1 MHYHLLFYLLLCFG
15 LSSTS
20 FKVDLVT
27 TNDLHGAIAEQN
39 AYFMNPKYPPKLIGG
54 SGLYKYIKDNINIDK
69 SLIVDAGNFFQG
81 HPMSV
86 IDSGKTMI
94 DFMNSLEYTA
104 LVPGPDD
111 FVYGA
116 KNLNKLAEL
125 STFPFLISN
134 LKCNNCELSSENF
147 KHFFVKEINGIKF
160 GFIGIIDAELK
171 DKVVSNNIK
180 GITVLGIKKSLDY
193 WIPRIKE
200 ISDVVIVL
208 TSTGVPWDR
217 EKVYNEFIEGV
228 KNNKHPDY
236 DFLNAIEMGFF
247 SENVDIIISGG
258 ISKGYRIPWVDPNTD
273 AIIMQNYGNGTSF
286 GHVSLIIED
295 REFINYDFIIKN
307 NQSQS
312 LLLDD
317 FPPHSTIRN
326 LINKK
331 NSTALQ
337 KLYQKFIPPPS
348 KAKFI
353 PPPSKPI
360 DKKVEG
366 DWPFPKLG
374 YDDRLD
380 IITWNCEFFP
390 IADTETILALSEAIN
405 DFDVDIIAFQEIK
418 KLGWFS
424 KLMDFLPT
432 YSYIISDQS
441 SFMHQAII
449 YKTEEFKFIR
459 KVEPFAENDYN
470 FAGRPPLRA
479 DLFRYLDSS
488 YYSIINLHMKC
499 CDSGLNRRKEASKM
513 LYNYVMDD
521 IDEGYSNF
529 IILGDWNDDL
539 KDDWDQHCFTPFLN
553 DAEFHFV
560 TSRIVN
566 DESQATYP
574 KEPYVSFLDH
584 ILVTESLLSSY
595 SPYLVETIKMGEYMN
610 GYNNYESLIS
620 DHLPVLLSFKR

>member
-1 MHYHLLFYLLLCFG
+1 MYYHLLFYLLLCFG

-20 FKVDLVT
+20 SKVDLVT

-39 AYFMNPKYPPKLIGG
+39 AYFMNPQYPPKLIGG
-54 SGLYKYIKDNINIDK
+54 SGLYKYIKDNINTDK

-134 LKCNNCELSSENF
+134 IKCNNCELSSNNF

-160 GFIGIIDAELK
+160 GFIGIVDAELK
-171 DKVVSNNIK
+171 DKVVADNIK

-193 WIPRIKE
+193 WIPKIKE
-200 ISDVVIVL
+200 ISDVVIIL

-217 EKVYNEFIEGV
+217 EKVYNEFVELV
-228 KNNKHPDY
+228 KNNEHPDY

-258 ISKGYRIPWVDPNTD
+258 ISKGYRIPWVDPNTN
-273 AIIMQNYGNGTSF
+273 AIVMQNYGNGTSF
-286 GHVSLIIED
+286 GHVLLTIED
-295 REFINYDFIIKN
+295 RKFIDYDFIIKN

-317 FPPHSTIRN
+317 FPPHSSIRD
-326 LINKK
+326 LINKR
-331 NSTALQ
+331 NSSALQ
-337 KLYQKFIPPPS
+337 KLYQKFN
-348 KAKFI
+348 

-360 DKKVEG
+360 NKEVEG
-366 DWPFPKLG
+366 DWAFPKLG
-374 YDDRLD
+374 YDDRFD
-380 IITWNCEFFP
+380 VMTWNCEFFP
-390 IADTETILALSEAIN
+390 TADRETILALSEAIN
-405 DFDVDIIAFQEIK
+405 DFDVDVIAFQEIK

-513 LYNYVMDD
+513 LYDYVMDD
-521 IDEGYSNF
+521 IDGGYSNF

-539 KDDWDQHCFTPFLN
+539 KDNWGEHCFTPFLN

-560 TSRIVN
+560 TSRIVD

-584 ILVTESLLSSY
+584 ILVTESLLSSD
-595 SPYLVETIKMGEYMN
+595 SEYLVETIKMGEYMN

-620 DHLPVLLSFKR
+620 DHLPVFLSFKR